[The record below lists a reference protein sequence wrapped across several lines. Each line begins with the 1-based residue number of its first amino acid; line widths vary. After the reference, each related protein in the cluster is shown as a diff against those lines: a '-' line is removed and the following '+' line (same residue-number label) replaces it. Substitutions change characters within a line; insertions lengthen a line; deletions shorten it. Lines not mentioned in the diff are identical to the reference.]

1 MKFLVITMIILSVF
15 IIPTAFAE
23 SAPYTFVQVIHRD
36 SDGNLLAYLQPDK
49 MSSIDSPALSFLLD
63 HESSLKQDLIY
74 EIDDGKKLQVIT
86 RQSTDTIGSQI
97 LFANAQLFVDM
108 DNTEVLAVRFTHDG
122 FRVTSGDTVTTVWSF
137 ARYV

>member
-1 MKFLVITMIILSVF
+1 M
-15 IIPTAFAE
+15 
-23 SAPYTFVQVIHRD
+23 
-36 SDGNLLAYLQPDK
+36 
-49 MSSIDSPALSFLLD
+49 LD
-63 HESSLKQDLIY
+63 HESSLKQDPIY

-97 LFANAQLFVDM
+97 LFANTQLFVDM

-122 FRVTSGDTVTTVWSF
+122 FRVTSRDTVTTVWSF